1 MKKSILA
8 RTKSGEIQITV
19 NIPVS
24 EIKKAYEKILE
35 EIVKEIKIPGFRK
48 GKAPKKIVEGKIE
61 KSKIYER
68 VIREL
73 IPQLYAEAIKEH
85 NLNPIITP
93 KIEILKM
100 EENKDWEIRITTCE
114 EPEIE
119 LGNYREEI
127 KKVLCPT
134 KIWTPKKLKD
144 SAESKDSQDEKI
156 QKVIEKLLE
165 VVKITLPEILVEN
178 EVNRALSNLINQ
190 TNNLGITIDQ
200 YLSSIGKTAQ
210 ALREEY
216 RRKIIEQLT
225 LQFALDKIAEEEKI
239 EVPES
244 EINDLIKAVNDENL
258 KENFNNSLQRSYLK
272 GILKRRKVLDFLAKF

>member
-19 NIPVS
+19 NIPAS

-68 VIREL
+68 VLREL
-73 IPQLYAEAIKEH
+73 IPQFYAEAIKEH

-114 EPEIE
+114 EPEVE

-127 KKVLCPT
+127 KRALSPT
-134 KIWTPKKLKD
+134 KIWTPKKSKD
-144 SAESKDSQDEKI
+144 SAESEDSQDEKI

-165 VVKITLPEILVEN
+165 VVKIALPEILVEN

-200 YLSSIGKTAQ
+200 YLSSIGKSAQ

-216 RRKIIEQLT
+216 RKKAIEQLT
-225 LQFALDKIAEEEKI
+225 LQFALDKIAEKEKI

-244 EINDLIKAVNDENL
+244 EIDDLIKAVNDENL
-258 KENFNNSLQRSYLK
+258 KENFNNPFQRSYLK